1 MEAKANL
8 FSLRNQNQYY
18 YYCQCDQVTDVV
30 TVKDASSEIVYRLG
44 KLSKID
50 ISRLDKNSFK
60 NTKTI
65 KTYEG
70 KKTLKHF
77 CGHQIYFISVE

>member
-1 MEAKANL
+1 M
-8 FSLRNQNQYY
+8 
-18 YYCQCDQVTDVV
+18 V

-50 ISRLDKNSFK
+50 VSRLDKNSFK

-77 CGHQIYFISVE
+77 VAIRLILFQWNKSKIEKLSLGLEVVGAK